1 VMKVFMVQGTLIGLI
16 GVSLG
21 VALGLLLAINI
32 GTLLPWLEGL
42 LETRFISADVYGI
55 SQVEANI
62 QWWDIFIIA
71 ISALILSML
80 ATIYPAWKA
89 SKLQPAEALRYE

>member
-1 VMKVFMVQGTLIGLI
+1 V
-16 GVSLG
+16 
-21 VALGLLLAINI
+21 LGLLLAVNI

-55 SQVEANI
+55 SKVEANI
-62 QWWDIFIIA
+62 QWFDIFVIA
-71 ISALILSML
+71 LGALILSML

-89 SKLQPAEALRYE
+89 SKLQPADALRYE